1 MSGSISKRS
10 NVTLAIALPC
20 VEWLHSTVST
30 DAHDAVANLFELG
43 CSGFAPQFIGGCAA
57 IVVIDSLGIG
67 VLPELQHVQVHR
79 LMARLLTQ
87 EITHHAEDVGTG
99 TIFDEERTLQLGR
112 VNFARLNPSLLRP

>member
-30 DAHDAVANLFELG
+30 DAHDAVANLFDLG

-79 LMARLLTQ
+79 LMARLLKQ
-87 EITHHAEDVGTG
+87 EITHNAEDVGTG
-99 TIFDEERTLQLGR
+99 NLFAEESSIQQIGR
-112 VNFARLNPSLLRP
+112 ASGRERGCRYE